1 MQEVCPNTPVSF
13 YDQTTQNP
21 IGWLWR
27 VNPSSYV
34 FANGTDSTSQNP
46 QIVFL
51 EEGSYSVSL
60 NSSNKYGSDELNHQ
74 NYIISKSKLDV
85 KFKQLGNNNVVC
97 GCDLKAFPMVV
108 KGAISYDYKIDQPG
122 RIETK
127 SNADTLFL
135 TLNPTVAILKS
146 FDTWVKVIGTNGM
159 CNATDSLLLH
169 IIIQPNDNIR
179 DAAKLHLGRNMGY
192 SNQCAT
198 VETNEPHPTASVC
211 MAKNN
216 WCPPPSDT
224 YKILNNSVWFTFL
237 APSNGGLT
245 INTDGFDDQIAVY
258 EALTDSSKLS
268 GINSR
273 YKLLA
278 ANDNRSYADH
288 TALLENL
295 VLQPGKE
302 YLLQVDGNDAAF
314 GDLVID
320 LLSNS
325 LEVFPNP
332 SKGIFKLIVSNPDA
346 GISDV
351 SVSDLNGRK
360 LLVRQYNVSLDA
372 NQFNI
377 DLSGCGKGI
386 YLLNVR
392 MNGYNLSKKLVIW

>member
-1 MQEVCPNTPVSF
+1 MPSGFLSTPNSYHVPTISILIQYRAQLQEVCPNTPVSF

-21 IGWLWR
+21 IGCLWR

-46 QIVFL
+46 QIVFW

-169 IIIQPNDNIR
+169 IIIQPND
-179 DAAKLHLGRNMGY
+179 K
-192 SNQCAT
+192 
-198 VETNEPHPTASVC
+198 
-211 MAKNN
+211 
-216 WCPPPSDT
+216 
-224 YKILNNSVWFTFL
+224 
-237 APSNGGLT
+237 
-245 INTDGFDDQIAVY
+245 
-258 EALTDSSKLS
+258 
-268 GINSR
+268 
-273 YKLLA
+273 
-278 ANDNRSYADH
+278 H
-288 TALLENL
+288 T
-295 VLQPGKE
+295 
-302 YLLQVDGNDAAF
+302 
-314 GDLVID
+314 
-320 LLSNS
+320 
-325 LEVFPNP
+325 
-332 SKGIFKLIVSNPDA
+332 
-346 GISDV
+346 
-351 SVSDLNGRK
+351 
-360 LLVRQYNVSLDA
+360 
-372 NQFNI
+372 
-377 DLSGCGKGI
+377 GCGKITFGTQYGI
-386 YLLNVR
+386 L
-392 MNGYNLSKKLVIW
+392 